1 MWLLHFLPDSFIQFI
16 VHTILLAGIVG
27 CVLFF
32 FVVNRLLRWFP
43 PLSKYVTL
51 AQVASAALLAA
62 GIYFE
67 GGYATE
73 MQWRERVAEMEAK
86 VAKAE
91 EESKAANLALDKK
104 SAEKVKVIKGRE
116 VIVKQYID
124 REVAKYNNQCVI
136 PKAFIDAH
144 NMSAEQ
150 PK

>member
-1 MWLLHFLPDSFIQFI
+1 LPR
-16 VHTILLAGIVG
+16 A
-27 CVLFF
+27 
-32 FVVNRLLRWFP
+32 WP
-43 PLSKYVTL
+43 PLAVYYKT
-51 AQVASAALLAA
+51 AQIASVVLLVS

-67 GGYATE
+67 GGYSAE

-91 EESKAANLALDKK
+91 EESKEANVKLDKK

-116 VIVKQYID
+116 IVVRQFVD
-124 REVAKYNNQCVI
+124 REVAKYNDKCDI
-136 PKAFIDAH
+136 PKAFVDAH